1 MNYAVT
7 IGTFDGVHRGH
18 QVIIKKTLEIAKKNN
33 LIPKAYIMKYPA
45 IKYFGDFNGVILP
58 SYKREEI
65 LQNYGF
71 ETEVFELPDVI
82 HITHDAYLDFLIE
95 NGMKAIVCGKD
106 FTFGKE
112 KKGDVQYLLSQ
123 QHKKNFF
130 VEILKDI
137 KTSETRISSTFIRRA
152 LIAGNVDEA
161 NFLLGKNWTIEGPVY
176 ADRHVGFSLGFPT
189 ANINIR
195 YKEEVLYPKYGV
207 YLVKGGIKGSSHK
220 YFGLMSI
227 GLRPTFNEDIK
238 NPKVEIYFLDYFGD
252 LYDKIIEVEV
262 LKFLR
267 EEIKFDSKQALI
279 NQMIRDEDNAR
290 RIINNLTR

>member
-18 QVIIKKTLEIAKKNN
+18 QVIIKKTIEIAQKNN
-33 LIPKAYIMKYPA
+33 LTPKAYIMKYPA
-45 IKYFGDFNGVILP
+45 IKYFGKFNGIILP

-71 ETEVFELPDVI
+71 ETEVFELPKVMD
-82 HITHDAYLDFLIE
+82 ITHEEHLNFLIK
-95 NGMKAIVCGKD
+95 NGMKTIICGKD
-106 FTFGKE
+106 FTFGKG
-112 KKGDVQYLLSQ
+112 KKGDVQYLISQ

-130 VEILKDI
+130 VEILNDI
-137 KTSETRISSTFIRRA
+137 KTSETRISSTFIRR
-152 LIAGNVDEA
+152 LLNSGNIEEA
-161 NFLLGKNWTIEGPVY
+161 NSLLGRNWTLEGPVY
-176 ADRHVGFSLGFPT
+176 EDRHIGFNLGFPT

-207 YLVKGGIKGSSHK
+207 YLVKGGVKGGTYK
-220 YFGLMSI
+220 YYGLMNI
-227 GLRPTFNEDIK
+227 GLRPTFNDALIE
-238 NPKVEIYFLDYFGD
+238 PKVEIYFLDYFGD

-267 EEIKFDSKQALI
+267 EELKFNSKQELI
-279 NQMIRDEDNAR
+279 NQMIKDEDNAR
-290 RIINNLTR
+290 RIIQNLK